1 MEFLELGFVIAKVLK
16 RELRDGF
23 QLSDLATIA
32 LTPEVQAKV
41 AEAFA
46 GISNLPAE
54 ARDYSKREVITIGRF
69 VLDKVDDFLEDQP
82 AA

>member
-23 QLSDLATIA
+23 QISDLATIA

-41 AEAFA
+41 AEAFS
-46 GISNLPAE
+46 GISNVASEWQDVSTSEGLTLIRFITDRVE
-54 ARDYSKREVITIGRF
+54 DY
-69 VLDKVDDFLEDQP
+69 LEDQP